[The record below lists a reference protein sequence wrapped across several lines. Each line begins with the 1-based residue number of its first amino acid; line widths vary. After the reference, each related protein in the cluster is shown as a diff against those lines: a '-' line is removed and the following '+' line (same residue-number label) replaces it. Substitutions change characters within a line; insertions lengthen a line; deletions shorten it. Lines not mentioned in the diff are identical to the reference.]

1 MNVEGMLDMG
11 PTEKPGTETR
21 RNKPV
26 ILRKSTISPRV
37 PLVVLAMLVASCAP
51 RSLPGTFPYDTS
63 VVDRQGIRT
72 SFASLRGHPIV
83 LVAYAASMPDCR
95 KRIERFVA
103 LSDMFRST
111 EIRFVAVD
119 IDSLESDKFPDLLPE
134 DRGEVMFLNDRR
146 NEVRRALKID
156 ITPTT
161 FLVSAAGKIQDR
173 IEAVYTWDH
182 PDFRRRVE
190 PLDRN
195 R

>member
-1 MNVEGMLDMG
+1 MG
-11 PTEKPGTETR
+11 PKEMSGTETLR
-21 RNKPV
+21 RKPEIRWKRV
-26 ILRKSTISPRV
+26 ILPLV
-37 PLVVLAMLVASCAP
+37 PLVALAILVASCAP
-51 RSLPGTFPYDTS
+51 RSQQGTFPYDAS
-63 VVDRQGIRT
+63 VVDRQGTRT

-83 LVAYAASMPDCR
+83 LVAYVASMPDCR

-103 LSDMFRST
+103 LSDRFRST
-111 EIRFVAVD
+111 EIRFLAVD
-119 IDSLESDKFPDLLPE
+119 IGSLESDKFPDLLPA
-134 DRGEVMFLNDRR
+134 DRGKVLFLNDR
-146 NEVRRALKID
+146 NDEVRRALKID

-161 FLVSAAGKIQDR
+161 FLVSADGKIRDR